1 MYKKLYNRT
10 MDEKIRINKYLSE
23 AGICSRR
30 EADRMIEEGRI
41 TVNGKKAESGQ
52 KVSLEDE
59 VCADNIPVHKNEKKV
74 LLLFNKPRGIVCSTK
89 QQFDETTVTD
99 YLDYPLRVYPVGR
112 LDKESQG
119 LLLLTNEG
127 DLVNKIM
134 RAGNYH
140 EKEYFVTVNKPVDR
154 EFVRR
159 MSKGVPVLDTVT
171 RPCRVVQTGECSF
184 RIILTQGLN
193 RQIRRMCRYLGYE
206 VQKLK
211 RIRIMNLTL
220 DGIRAGEYREITAQ
234 EWEELNHL
242 LESSTSE
249 TVIRT
254 GEQNGNSS
262 DHANER
268 AGAKAGQGSKGVLP
282 AGYRDHKHQRVRSD
296 VRRAS
301 GAGESD
307 RHCSGKQ
314 PTHKRRVRG
323 S

>member
-1 MYKKLYNRT
+1 

-134 RAGNYH
+134 KASNGH
-140 EKEYFVTVNKPVDR
+140 EKEYVVTVDKPVTAKFIEKMSAGVYLDELDVTTRECEVRATGKR
-154 EFVRR
+154 EF
-159 MSKGVPVLDTVT
+159 T
-171 RPCRVVQTGECSF
+171 
-184 RIILTQGLN
+184 IILTQGLN
-193 RQIRRMCRYLGYE
+193 RQIRRMCETLGFH
-206 VQKLK
+206 VQTLK
-211 RIRIMNLTL
+211 RVRIMNLRLGNLKTGTYRKVSKEEYEELCELL
-220 DGIRAGEYREITAQ
+220 DGPAFEE
-234 EWEELNHL
+234 EWEE
-242 LESSTSE
+242 
-249 TVIRT
+249 
-254 GEQNGNSS
+254 
-262 DHANER
+262 
-268 AGAKAGQGSKGVLP
+268 
-282 AGYRDHKHQRVRSD
+282 
-296 VRRAS
+296 
-301 GAGESD
+301 
-307 RHCSGKQ
+307 
-314 PTHKRRVRG
+314 
-323 S
+323 

>member
-59 VCADNIPVHKNEKKV
+59 ICADNIPVHKNEKKV

-193 RQIRRMCRYLGYE
+193 RQIRRMCEHFGYR
-206 VQKLK
+206 VTKLK
-211 RIRIMNLTL
+211 RVRVMNIRLGDLKEGRYRKLTPDEL
-220 DGIRAGEYREITAQ
+220 RELKK
-234 EWEELNHL
+234 ELK
-242 LESSTSE
+242 SE
-249 TVIRT
+249 
-254 GEQNGNSS
+254 
-262 DHANER
+262 
-268 AGAKAGQGSKGVLP
+268 
-282 AGYRDHKHQRVRSD
+282 
-296 VRRAS
+296 
-301 GAGESD
+301 
-307 RHCSGKQ
+307 
-314 PTHKRRVRG
+314 
-323 S
+323 